1 MQTRNW
7 ARPWGCPGSFCLSQ
21 VLRRHLTSG
30 LIPCYTTIQN
40 DAGFTLYEGLD
51 VNMSENHTHVLQEQA
66 HLLDLMLDAIILR
79 DLQGAILFW
88 NQGAEKLFGWTRDE
102 ALGKQ
107 AHTLLHTRF
116 PQPLEALE
124 AEALRAGHWEGELV
138 HTRSDGTPV
147 AVTSRWAVWQQ
158 DRGTPLSIVEI
169 SSDITERK
177 QVERSQRLLAEA
189 GPVLAAS
196 LDATSR
202 LANIAQVVVP
212 LLADWCVIHVTED
225 GQPIQP
231 VAVAHAD
238 PQKLAQ
244 ASDLLRR
251 HPPDPDVPPGA
262 AHVLRTGQ
270 PDFYPE
276 ASEQLL
282 AAIARDAEQ
291 IEIVRSLGIK
301 SAMIVP
307 LVTRGHTLGT
317 ITLVVSAESGRHYTE
332 ADLALAE
339 ELARRAALAVDNAR
353 LYAEAQQLN
362 AELEERV
369 AQRTA
374 DLEAAV
380 AQLENSR
387 AQLLLLAQHE
397 QVRREEDR
405 ARMARE
411 IHDELGQALS
421 ALKMD
426 LAWLQQHTAPKQR
439 DLLQKFRD
447 MSDLVDTT
455 IQGVRRIATEL
466 RPGMLDDLGLVPAM
480 EWQLQEFEKRSGIV
494 CSFTPS
500 LEEVG
505 LDDEETTV
513 LFRILQETL
522 TNVARHAAATRVEVS
537 LDEEEGYVCLRV
549 QDNGRGITASE
560 VDGHKSFGL
569 LGMRERVLL
578 RSGDFSI
585 EGAPGQGTTVVI
597 KLPLIKGQEAL

>member
-1 MQTRNW
+1 
-7 ARPWGCPGSFCLSQ
+7 
-21 VLRRHLTSG
+21 
-30 LIPCYTTIQN
+30 
-40 DAGFTLYEGLD
+40 LD
-51 VNMSENHTHVLQEQA
+51 VNTSENHTRILREQA
-66 HLLDLMLDAIILR
+66 HLLDLVLDAIIMR
-79 DLQGAILFW
+79 DMQGAIISW
-88 NQGAEKLFGWTRDE
+88 NHGAEKLFGWTSDE

-107 AHTLLHTRF
+107 ANTLLHTQF
-116 PQPLEALE
+116 PQPWEAIE
-124 AEALRAGHWEGELV
+124 AEVLRAGHWEGELV
-138 HTRSDGTPV
+138 HTRRDGTPV
-147 AVTSRWAVWQQ
+147 VVASRWAVWQP
-158 DRGTPLSIVEI
+158 DHGAPPAMVEI
-169 SSDITERK
+169 STDVTERK

-202 LANIAQVVVP
+202 LANIAQVLVP
-212 LLADWCVIHVTED
+212 LLADWCVVHIAEED
-225 GQPIQP
+225 ETSRP

-238 PQKLAQ
+238 PQKMAQ
-244 ASDLLRR
+244 ANDLLRR
-251 HPPDPDVPPGA
+251 EPPDPDAPPGA
-262 AHVLRTGQ
+262 IHVLRTGR
-270 PDFYPE
+270 PEFYRE
-276 ASEQLL
+276 ASDELL

-291 IEIVRSLGIK
+291 IELVRSLGVK

-307 LVTRGHTLGT
+307 LVTRGQPLGT
-317 ITLVVSAESGRHYTE
+317 ITLVVSAESGRRYTE
-332 ADLALAE
+332 GDLALAE
-339 ELARRAALAVDNAR
+339 ELARRAAMAVDNAR

-374 DLEAAV
+374 DLQAAI

-397 QVRREEDR
+397 QTRREEDR

-411 IHDELGQALS
+411 IHDELGQALTG
-421 ALKMD
+421 LKMD
-426 LAWLQQHTAPKQR
+426 LAWLHKHTRPKQK

-455 IQGVRRIATEL
+455 IQDVRRIATEL

-480 EWQLQEFEKRSGIV
+480 EWQLQEFQKRSGIR
-494 CSFTPS
+494 CRFTSS
-500 LEEVG
+500 LEEVA
-505 LDDEETTV
+505 LNAEEATV

-537 LDEEEGYVCLRV
+537 LHEEQGYVRLRV

-560 VDGHKSFGL
+560 VEGSRSFGL

-578 RSGDFSI
+578 RSGDFDI
-585 EGAPGQGTTVVI
+585 QGTPGRGTTVVI
-597 KLPLIKGQEAL
+597 RLPLVKGQEAL

>member
-1 MQTRNW
+1 
-7 ARPWGCPGSFCLSQ
+7 
-21 VLRRHLTSG
+21 V
-30 LIPCYTTIQN
+30 TT
-40 DAGFTLYEGLD
+40 
-51 VNMSENHTHVLQEQA
+51 SENHTHVVREQA
-66 HLLDLMLDAIILR
+66 HLLELVLDAIILR
-79 DLQGAILFW
+79 DMQGVIISW
-88 NQGAEKLFGWTRDE
+88 NHGAEKLFGWTSDE
-102 ALGKQ
+102 AVGKH

-124 AEALRAGHWEGELV
+124 AEALRAGHWEGELS
-138 HTRSDGTPV
+138 HTRRDGMSV
-147 AVTSRWAVWQQ
+147 VVTSRWAVWQPDHDAPQ
-158 DRGTPLSIVEI
+158 AIAEI
-169 SSDITERK
+169 STDITERK

-212 LLADWCVIHVTED
+212 LLADWCVVHVGKD

-231 VAVAHAD
+231 VAVAHANS
-238 PQKLAQ
+238 QKLAQ
-244 ASDLLRR
+244 ANDLLRWTPVSPGRTPVSPGR
-251 HPPDPDVPPGA
+251 HPSDPDVPPGA
-262 AHVLRTGQ
+262 VRVLRTGQ
-270 PDFYPE
+270 PEFYAE
-276 ASEQLL
+276 ASEEML

-291 IEIVRSLGIK
+291 IEFVRSLGVR

-317 ITLVVSAESGRHYTE
+317 ITLMVSAESGRQYTE
-332 ADLALAE
+332 MDLVLAE

-374 DLEAAV
+374 ELQAAV

-387 AQLLLLAQHE
+387 AQLLLLTQHE
-397 QVRREEDR
+397 QIRREEDR

-411 IHDELGQALS
+411 VHDELGQALTG
-421 ALKMD
+421 LKMD
-426 LAWLQQHTAPKQR
+426 LAWLQKHTGPKQK

-480 EWQLQEFEKRSGIV
+480 EWQLQEFQKRSGIR
-494 CSFTPS
+494 CRFASS
-500 LEEVG
+500 LEEVA
-505 LDDEETTV
+505 LNAEETTV
-513 LFRILQETL
+513 LFRIFQEAL
-522 TNVARHAAATRVEVS
+522 TNVARHAAASRVEVT
-537 LDEEEGYVCLRV
+537 LDEEQGYVRLQV
-549 QDNGRGITASE
+549 QDNGRGITDSE
-560 VDGHKSFGL
+560 VNGSRSFGL

-585 EGAPGQGTTVVI
+585 HGTPGQGTTLVI
-597 KLPLIKGQEAL
+597 RLPLVKG

>member
-1 MQTRNW
+1 
-7 ARPWGCPGSFCLSQ
+7 
-21 VLRRHLTSG
+21 LR
-30 LIPCYTTIQN
+30 
-40 DAGFTLYEGLD
+40 D
-51 VNMSENHTHVLQEQA
+51 QA
-66 HLLDLMLDAIILR
+66 HLLDLVLDAIILR
-79 DLQGAILFW
+79 DMQGAIISW
-88 NQGAEKLFGWTRDE
+88 NQGAEKLFGWTSEE
-102 ALGKQ
+102 ALGKH
-107 AHTLLHTRF
+107 AHTLLHTQF
-116 PQPLEALE
+116 PQPLEGIE
-124 AEALRAGHWEGELV
+124 AEALREGHWEGELV
-138 HTRSDGTPV
+138 HTRRDGTPV
-147 AVTSRWAVWQQ
+147 VVSSRWAVWQP
-158 DRGTPLSIVEI
+158 DHGAPLAMVEI
-169 SSDITERK
+169 STNITERK

-196 LDATSR
+196 LDGTSR

-212 LLADWCVIHVTED
+212 LLADWCMVHITEE
-225 GQPIQP
+225 GQTIQP

-244 ASDLLRR
+244 VNGLLRR
-251 HPPDPDVPPGA
+251 TPTPLGQDPTAPDAPPGA
-262 AHVLRTGQ
+262 VHVLRSGRPQ
-270 PDFYPE
+270 FYPE
-276 ASEQLL
+276 ASEDLL

-291 IEIVRSLGIK
+291 IELVRSLGIK

-317 ITLVVSAESGRHYTE
+317 ITLVASAESGRQYTE

-374 DLEAAV
+374 DLEAAI

-397 QVRREEDR
+397 QTRREEDR

-411 IHDELGQALS
+411 IHDELGQALTG
-421 ALKMD
+421 LKMD
-426 LAWLQQHTAPKQR
+426 LAWLQKHTRPKQK
-439 DLLQKFRD
+439 DLLEKFGD

-455 IQGVRRIATEL
+455 IQDVRRIATEL

-480 EWQLQEFEKRSGIV
+480 EWQLQEFQKRSGIR
-494 CSFTPS
+494 CRFTS
-500 LEEVG
+500 DLEEVA
-505 LDDEETTV
+505 LDAEETTV

-522 TNVARHAAATRVEVS
+522 TNVARHASATRVEVS
-537 LDEEEGYVCLRV
+537 LDEEQGYVRLRV
-549 QDNGRGITASE
+549 RDDGRGITAGE
-560 VDGHKSFGL
+560 VEGSRSFGL

-585 EGAPGQGTTVVI
+585 HGTPDQGTTVVI
-597 KLPLIKGQEAL
+597 KLPRSEGQEAP

>member
-1 MQTRNW
+1 
-7 ARPWGCPGSFCLSQ
+7 L
-21 VLRRHLTSG
+21 H
-30 LIPCYTTIQN
+30 
-40 DAGFTLYEGLD
+40 
-51 VNMSENHTHVLQEQA
+51 EQA
-66 HLLDLMLDAIILR
+66 HLLDLVLDAIILR
-79 DLQGAILFW
+79 DMQGAIISW
-88 NQGAEKLFGWTRDE
+88 NQGAEKLFGWTSDE
-102 ALGKQ
+102 ALGKD
-107 AHTLLHTRF
+107 AHTLLHTQF
-116 PQPLEALE
+116 PNPLEGIE

-138 HTRSDGTPV
+138 HTRRDGTPV
-147 AVTSRWAVWQQ
+147 VVSSRWAVWQP
-158 DRGTPLSIVEI
+158 DHGAPLAMVEI
-169 SSDITERK
+169 STNITERK

-196 LDATSR
+196 LDGTSR

-212 LLADWCVIHVTED
+212 LLADWCMVHITEED
-225 GQPIQP
+225 QTIRP
-231 VAVAHAD
+231 VAVVHAD

-244 ASDLLRR
+244 VNGLLQQTSVPLGREF
-251 HPPDPDVPPGA
+251 PAPEAPPGA
-262 AHVLRTGQ
+262 VHVLRSGR
-270 PDFYPE
+270 PEFYPE
-276 ASEQLL
+276 ASEDLL

-291 IEIVRSLGIK
+291 IELVRSLGIK

-317 ITLVVSAESGRHYTE
+317 ITLVVSAESGRQYTE

-353 LYAEAQQLN
+353 LYAQAQQLN

-374 DLEAAV
+374 DLEAAI

-387 AQLLLLAQHE
+387 AQLLLLAHHE
-397 QVRREEDR
+397 QTRREEDR

-411 IHDELGQALS
+411 IHDELGQALTG
-421 ALKMD
+421 LKMD
-426 LAWLQQHTAPKQR
+426 LAWLQKRTRPKHK

-455 IQGVRRIATEL
+455 IQDVRRIATEL

-480 EWQLQEFEKRSGIV
+480 EWQLQEFQKRSGIR
-494 CSFTPS
+494 CLFASD

-505 LDDEETTV
+505 LGAEETTA

-537 LDEEEGYVCLRV
+537 LDEEQGYVRLQVR
-549 QDNGRGITASE
+549 DNGRGITAEE
-560 VDGHKSFGL
+560 VEGSRSFGL
-569 LGMRERVLL
+569 LGMRERILL

-585 EGAPGQGTTVVI
+585 QGTPGQGTTVVI
-597 KLPLIKGQEAL
+597 KLPRSKGQEAL